1 MGAAP
6 AGGSIA
12 PRTAARCAAS
22 SESPRRYFCARDFS
36 VASFT
41 FPVGAISVHGVN
53 GLWGTLACGLFNA
66 EAVLKT
72 ADSSTGLFYGGGF
85 NQFISQVIGAGTAFI
100 WAFGIG
106 MVLFTVIKKTMGLR
120 VSKEEEMKGLDITE
134 HGTEAYSGFQIF
146 TNQ

>member
-1 MGAAP
+1 M
-6 AGGSIA
+6 
-12 PRTAARCAAS
+12 
-22 SESPRRYFCARDFS
+22 S
-36 VASFT
+36 VLFFDRVAKVDD
-41 FPVGAISVHGVN
+41 PVGAISVHGMN
-53 GLWGTLACGLFNA
+53 GLWGTLSCGLFNA

-72 ADSSTGLFYGGGF
+72 ADTSTGLFYGGGF
-85 NQFISQVIGAGTAFI
+85 NQLVSQIIGAGAAFI

-106 MVLFTVIKKTMGLR
+106 MIMFTVIKKTMGLR